1 MDNDQNDH
9 RTEEEKQ
16 DAGSQAKRDK
26 KMKKKLVDDLGKVK
40 KDLTGDR
47 EKAQERKNESAAE
60 DAADAAAAAEMEE
73 KKKRINE
80 WEHERK
86 AADNDQTK

>member
-9 RTEEEKQ
+9 RTDEELS
-16 DAGSQAKRDK
+16 DAATQAKRDA
-26 KMKKKLVDDLGKVK
+26 KMKKKLVGDLEKVT
-40 KDLTGDR
+40 KDLSGDR
-47 EKAQERKNESAAE
+47 EKAQERKNETAAE
-60 DAADAAAAAEMEE
+60 DAQDAAAAAELAE
-73 KKKRINE
+73 KKKKVNE